1 MSFDLKLNEGDLKI
15 ENGDLAVVFD
25 TNKLNQDLLKI
36 IITPLN
42 SNPVNPW
49 CGSNV
54 GLALIGNTFDLE
66 FGIEAARAQ
75 VSTAV
80 DNLLRMQLSQSQTQV
95 LSPAESILSIK
106 DIYVNTN
113 ATDRRVVET
122 KVSVISAAL
131 TIVDVFFTVNL

>member
-1 MSFDLKLNEGDLKI
+1 MSFDLKLENGDVRL
-15 ENGDLAVVFD
+15 ENGDLAVVYD
-25 TNKLNQDLLKI
+25 TNKLTQDLLKI

-49 CGSNV
+49 YGSNA

-66 FGIEAARAQ
+66 FGVEAARAQ

-80 DNLLRMQLSQSQTQV
+80 ENLMRMQLSQSQTQL

-113 ATDRRVVET
+113 NIDGRIFDI
-122 KVSVISAAL
+122 KVSVVAADLTISAVTFNISL
-131 TIVDVFFTVNL
+131 

>member
-1 MSFDLKLNEGDLKI
+1 MSFDLKLDGGDLRI
-15 ENGDLAVVFD
+15 ENGDLAVVYD
-25 TNKLNQDLLKI
+25 SNKLTQDLLKI

-42 SNPVNPW
+42 SNKLHPW
-49 CGSNV
+49 YGSNV
-54 GLALIGNTFDLE
+54 GLALIGNVFDLD

-95 LSPAESILSIK
+95 LSSAESIVSIK

-113 ATDRRVVET
+113 STDRRVVEI
-122 KVSVISAAL
+122 KVSVVSAAL
-131 TIVDVFFTVNL
+131 SVVDVKFTVNL

>member
-1 MSFDLKLNEGDLKI
+1 
-15 ENGDLAVVFD
+15 
-25 TNKLNQDLLKI
+25 LLKI

-42 SNPVNPW
+42 SNKLHPW
-49 CGSNV
+49 YGSNV
-54 GLALIGNTFDLE
+54 GLALIGNVFDLD

-95 LSPAESILSIK
+95 LSSAESIVSIK

-113 ATDRRVVET
+113 STDRRVVEI
-122 KVSVISAAL
+122 KVSVVSAAL
-131 TIVDVFFTVNL
+131 SVVDVKFTVNL